1 MEEIENKYIFN
12 PAKDKDIDFIGEG
25 GFGACYRAKII
36 TTNEKRAI
44 KIIDK
49 NKIKDNYKKEYF
61 EEPTDEQL
69 KPYYDDLFKEIKFM
83 KKMEE
88 GNNENTVKFYD
99 YYDYNDKFY
108 IVMELCDMTLLDYF
122 SKREA
127 FNPKEIK
134 EMLTQLNNSFKIMQK
149 YKISHRDLSLDN
161 ILIKIQ
167 KENQSKIYKLTDYGV
182 SKQLSTLCQKF
193 STKAGKLRYM
203 APEVLDVNDNN
214 DNNQEKEKSGFD
226 DKCDLW
232 SLGVI
237 IYILLKKKPP
247 FSGEKEVAVKNQ
259 ISSMSKMKVKSGDN
273 MLDDLISKLLEKDP
287 KKRLN
292 WNDYFNHPFL
302 KINNIIKIKIKV
314 KENDKKGNKFND
326 IYFLDNTP
334 YMKSL
339 VGFYKENEEITN
351 LNENNVEIYINGKN
365 IKFKKYFKPD
375 TEGEYIIK
383 IIFKIKMKDCSFMFS
398 GCNNIKSI
406 DLTHFDSSNVTNMSY
421 MFSRCHYIEEINL
434 DKIKTD
440 NVVDMSYMFN
450 KCSNLKQI
458 KFSPS
463 INTKN
468 IQNMQCMFQSC
479 QNLCEIYFYNFQ
491 TNNVVNMRGLF
502 SECYKLKSVNLNSF
516 NTSKVEDMS
525 YMFNKCTSLETIKFN
540 PETFVSVQTTNMCY
554 MFHNCNNLKKI
565 DLSSF
570 NTKNV
575 NFLDHMFLYCENLMD
590 VNISN
595 FIINGNVNLTE
606 MFEGC
611 SKLEKLNLSSLIIGD
626 NNKIDNMF
634 DEMNQIKEIKVNQN
648 SIEKFK
654 KKFYNIESKFRIN

>member
-1 MEEIENKYIFN
+1 METIANKYIFN
-12 PAKDKDIDFIGEG
+12 KEKNKNIDFIGEG

-36 TTNEKRAI
+36 NTNEKRAI

-49 NKIKDNYKKEYF
+49 NKIKESFKRDKF
-61 EEPTDEQL
+61 TEPTDEDL
-69 KPYYDDLFKEIKFM
+69 KPYYDDLLKEINFM

-88 GNNENTVKFYD
+88 GNNENTVKFYEHF
-99 YYDYNDKFY
+99 DYNDKFY
-108 IVMELCDMTLLDYF
+108 IIMELCDMNLLDYF
-122 SKREA
+122 SKRGV
-127 FNPKEIK
+127 FNPNEIK
-134 EMLTQLNNSFKIMQK
+134 EMLIQLNNSFKIMQK
-149 YKISHRDLSLDN
+149 YKIAHRDLSLDN
-161 ILIKIQ
+161 ILIKYQ
-167 KENQSKIYKLTDYGV
+167 NDQSIIYKLTDYGV
-182 SKQLSTLCQKF
+182 SKQLSTLYKKF
-193 STKAGKLRYM
+193 STKIGKLNYM
-203 APEVLDVNDNN
+203 APEVLNVNNN
-214 DNNQEKEKSGFD
+214 DENNQEKEKDGFD
-226 DKCDLW
+226 NKCDLW
-232 SLGVI
+232 SLGI
-237 IYILLKKKPP
+237 MIYILLFKRFPY
-247 FSGEKEVAVKNQ
+247 SGNTEVAIKNH
-259 ISSMSKMKVKSGDN
+259 ISNLKITTKTDDN
-273 MLDDLISKLLEKDP
+273 KLNDLIIKLLEKDP

-302 KINNIIKIKIKV
+302 ENDNIIKIKIKV
-314 KENDKKGNKFND
+314 EENDKEGNEFNN

-351 LNENNVEIYINGKN
+351 LNENNAELYINGK
-365 IKFKKYFKPD
+365 KKEFKKYFKPD
-375 TEGEYIIK
+375 TKGEYIIK

-406 DLTHFDSSNVTNMSY
+406 DLTLFDSSNVTNMSY

-450 KCSNLKQI
+450 KCINLKQI

-479 QNLCEIYFYNFQ
+479 HNLCEIYFDNFQ

-502 SECYKLKSVNLNSF
+502 SECYNLKNLNLNSF
-516 NTSKVEDMS
+516 NTSKVENMS
-525 YMFNKCTSLETIKFN
+525 YMFNQCTSLEKIKFN
-540 PETFVSVQTTNMCY
+540 PETFVSLQTTNMCY

-570 NTKNV
+570 NTKKV
-575 NFLDHMFLYCENLMD
+575 NYLDDMFLYCENLMD
-590 VNISN
+590 IDISN
-595 FIINGNVNLTE
+595 FIINGNASLTN

-611 SKLEKLNLSSLIIGD
+611 SKLKKLNLSSFIIGD

-634 DEMNQIKEIKVNQN
+634 NEMKQIKEIKVNQN
-648 SIEKFK
+648 SIETLK
-654 KKFYNIESKFRIN
+654 KKFYNIESIFRIN